1 MTGSRL
7 ELMVL
12 CRCQIS
18 FKFYRDSFR
27 FIGVLAGIAGLGF
40 IGSSYNFIK
49 LGIKWHTIVI
59 RALDLVTIVVPPALP
74 ATMSIGTSFAIARL
88 RKNGIYCISPNRVN
102 IAGKINLACFDK
114 TGTLTEEGLDV
125 LGVRSVDR
133 SLNHFS
139 EVYEDAD
146 SIPMASAADAKTPLL
161 HALATCH
168 ALKLVNGELLGDP
181 LDLRMF
187 EFTKWDLEEGKETSR
202 PSTDNK
208 KTSRKSK
215 VDRVPDR
222 PAQLVQSIVRPA
234 GGQTFQLEDALRA
247 GKKVSWHQ
255 SPKAACFK

>member
-1 MTGSRL
+1 MQQYADLVNNR
-7 ELMVL
+7 
-12 CRCQIS
+12 

-40 IGSSYNFIK
+40 LGSSYNFIK

-74 ATMSIGTSFAIARL
+74 ATMSIGTSFAIGRL
-88 RKNGIYCISPNRVN
+88 RKNGIFCISPNRVN

-133 SLNHFS
+133 SSSHFS

-146 SIPMASAADAKTPLL
+146 SIPMASAADARTPLL

-202 PSTDNK
+202 PSTDAK
-208 KTSRKSK
+208 KSSRKPKS
-215 VDRVPDR
+215 DRVPDR

-234 GGQTFQLEDALRA
+234 GGQSFQLEDALRA
-247 GKKVSWHQ
+247 GKKVSSLHLPHRRLRRQ
-255 SPKAACFK
+255 SS